1 MLLGLSLLGAQAPVA
16 LKVGRGCSSFF
27 YFLFPIFF
35 IFILYIFLGGVVTLP
50 LLLACCCCC
59 CCCCRLRCSPLP
71 HTHAHSHAL
80 SRRSLYP
87 LATVIVI
94 QAVHSL
100 VSLFRSAH
108 FLPAD
113 SLSSIIIVIINLA
126 SRLPVTFFTTGCMAL
141 PTKSF
146 HVERY
151 LYLRYLNR
159 SFTPLPSTHNLSH
172 HRNIHAR
179 YTD

>member
-16 LKVGRGCSSFF
+16 LKVGRGCSSLF
-27 YFLFPIFF
+27 YFIFLFPIFF
-35 IFILYIFLGGVVTLP
+35 IYFFWGVVTLP
-50 LLLACCCCC
+50 LLLACC

-113 SLSSIIIVIINLA
+113 SLSSITIVIINLA
-126 SRLPVTFFTTGCMAL
+126 SRLPVTFFTTRLYGPAYKEFPRRKISLLTL
-141 PTKSF
+141 PEQIIHSPSF
-146 HVERY
+146 NSQS
-151 LYLRYLNR
+151 L
-159 SFTPLPSTHNLSH
+159 TPLKYT
-172 HRNIHAR
+172 RTIH
-179 YTD
+179 